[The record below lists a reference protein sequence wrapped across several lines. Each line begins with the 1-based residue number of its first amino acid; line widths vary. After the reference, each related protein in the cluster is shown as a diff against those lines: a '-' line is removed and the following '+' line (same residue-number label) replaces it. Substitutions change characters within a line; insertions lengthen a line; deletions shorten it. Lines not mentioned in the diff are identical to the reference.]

1 MVSGCLSGAVSKTF
15 IAPVDRVKLLLQ
27 LQPTVPPGRS
37 PGYEGPLEAVRET
50 LRTEGWRS
58 FWRGNAPAVLRHVG
72 TTAFTFTVKDRFR
85 VRCVPAAAPP
95 SSSPAAPSSPSS
107 RPPPPAPSSSPR
119 RQHLLAS
126 LASGGLA
133 GGLSTLL
140 FYPFDFARTRLAL
153 DLGRSRARQYPGGTR
168 DVLGRIV
175 AADGPGGIY
184 KGVGVALFGS
194 VLFRA
199 LHFGLYDFA
208 KAELSPPGEP
218 PSLSRRFGIA
228 QAVSL
233 AAGTSCYPLDSVR
246 RRLMMQSGLPKPA
259 YSTALDCARHVLREE
274 GPRGF
279 FLGLTPNL
287 LRSVG
292 GAVLL
297 VSYDEFQKLLTP

>member
-1 MVSGCLSGAVSKTF
+1 MRALSFPRCFECHIAHAEMSKIMIVFVAERIARSHSIMKYAMYSSFVASSYSCGFQRATFASMIGCPPPLKPRNFRLSEPSATPPTSSAATVSGQMRPCHA
-15 IAPVDRVKLLLQ
+15 
-27 LQPTVPPGRS
+27 
-37 PGYEGPLEAVRET
+37 
-50 LRTEGWRS
+50 
-58 FWRGNAPAVLRHVG
+58 
-72 TTAFTFTVKDRFR
+72 
-85 VRCVPAAAPP
+85 RCA
-95 SSSPAAPSSPSS
+95 
-107 RPPPPAPSSSPR
+107 R
-119 RQHLLAS
+119 RL
-126 LASGGLA
+126 
-133 GGLSTLL
+133 
-140 FYPFDFARTRLAL
+140 
-153 DLGRSRARQYPGGTR
+153 
-168 DVLGRIV
+168 
-175 AADGPGGIY
+175 
-184 KGVGVALFGS
+184 GVALFGS

-199 LHFGLYDFA
+199 LHLGLYDFA

-218 PSLSRRFGIA
+218 PSLSRRFCIA

-246 RRLMMQSGLPKPA
+246 RRLMMQSGLPKSA